1 MSWCSRLLI
10 PCAVGV
16 VLVVSIWGGSL
27 AHHRGLVTYDSDYY
41 LRQAAFFV
49 EGRGLHS
56 LGELEPEP
64 FTTWPLGYPLAIAG
78 AAKLTGLSVFWAAKV
93 VDTAA
98 ALICIVLLLYALPRT
113 GGMASVAWLS
123 GGIITTF
130 SATYAEGIFILAM
143 LVATLALARLLDRES
158 ASAAVI
164 LATAVAAAFCIR
176 YVGLVLLVPVLAGCL
191 WAAAKGRPRAVRLLV
206 GSLVGAAVPIG
217 AYLWLN
223 YVISGAL
230 LPGAARRRESLLVF
244 IYESAKALVAEVNFV
259 FVYVP
264 HPRHPILLAA
274 FAAVIV
280 LTVAVS
286 LQMTVRGRG
295 AGRGLGRLDSGERVT
310 IVVLALTGVFFWAS
324 MVLLKSSRDF
334 NVLGARL
341 LAPGTVLVTAAAL
354 SGLAARGFR
363 EHRGVKAATVLIVL
377 ASVAY
382 TSVYRPLAQYRAQ
395 PILFPERLQNIHA
408 HYTDVPAGTVVLYG
422 PRHLPFL
429 RPDLRVIMARRIT
442 SPDRF
447 RRYVDQ
453 AHKAGI
459 PVYVADED
467 RPPTVV
473 VQ

>member
-27 AHHRGLVTYDSDYY
+27 AHHRGLVGYDSDYY

-78 AAKLTGLSVFWAAKV
+78 AAKLTGLSVFLAAKV

-164 LATAVAAAFCIR
+164 LATAIAAAFCIR

-191 WAAAKGRPRAVRLLV
+191 WAAAKGRPRAVRLLA
-206 GSLVGAAVPIG
+206 GSLVGAAVSIG

-230 LPGAARRRESLLVF
+230 LPGAARRRESLMVF
-244 IYESAKALVAEVNFV
+244 IYESAKALVSEVNFV

-324 MVLLKSSRDF
+324 MVLLKSSRHF
-334 NVLGARL
+334 NALDARL
-341 LAPGTVLVTAAAL
+341 LAPGTVL
-354 SGLAARGFR
+354 
-363 EHRGVKAATVLIVL
+363 
-377 ASVAY
+377 
-382 TSVYRPLAQYRAQ
+382 
-395 PILFPERLQNIHA
+395 
-408 HYTDVPAGTVVLYG
+408 GT
-422 PRHLPFL
+422 L
-429 RPDLRVIMARRIT
+429 RR
-442 SPDRF
+442 
-447 RRYVDQ
+447 
-453 AHKAGI
+453 
-459 PVYVADED
+459 
-467 RPPTVV
+467 
-473 VQ
+473 